1 MINQLETLNL
11 PKIPDTR
18 AEDILNIVCQG
29 RYNTLTPPKTGED
42 GVIQNGSMIKNLSN
56 VLLGEK
62 GTFGIRAMSAF
73 KEYTLSSR
81 QYASRFGVQIF
92 RDIQNKVSSVLKKNP
107 ESMEQR
113 KQQAM
118 DKLAAIKDPKMAF
131 EMIKN
136 IKEAGLDVNNTTQE
150 KLCLNLILAELRK
163 LQNENNGLLKFIAFR
178 RTQLVDTIT
187 RNLTDREMEFLA
199 LTFLRDIQTTEKY
212 SQSDSSKA
220 ITALADIKTDESG
233 LSEAE
238 RRYGGFTWLTKFITN
253 KATLGAGAS
262 VIGLNTVLTG
272 LGITAATSVLAPL
285 LPFVGGIAAVG
296 GVMTLVQAI
305 GVADYMSFSLPNL
318 IKIYTD
324 PKFIEIVGRKK
335 AAELLEVAV
344 EKYVTETGKYNKKE
358 MKNILRNI
366 LSADFLGAD
375 ADLAKLSNI
384 SQQERTIVLQIIQN
398 LKVSSNPVGTNEAIK
413 NQQEAIRNQEIDKLA
428 EPTHNSLKKIWNTL
442 SGFGER
448 AKNTIDNV
456 KSKLGFEESDL
467 LGDIKKGAK
476 NFGLNVLE
484 KLDTITFGKK
494 DGLTLKDRIAPE
506 MTKYLARQI
515 YLENK
520 DKFQGDPKGSVEM
533 INKNLGAYLSEFYL
547 TLEEITG
554 MISRA
559 VIEYNLYTAERAKG
573 LAFGAGST
581 MASSAGLGLIFS
593 SGVGWREIADVTTN
607 NQWDNVLYGA
617 GETGIKVV
625 DKIVGTKTANA
636 AEAQTVGQAAIETAP
651 SQRLG
656 AGDYLEAGNIKLK
669 LNPDGSVAEQEIK
682 INIPGKG
689 QLNVKIL
696 GGMSPQ
702 ETVKVL
708 NNSAELNKTVE
719 SILATPA
726 PAVEP
731 PKPNNLL
738 SQFAN
743 SVKSR
748 IDVLRGEQPNSNP
761 AEQQNPAMENPNN
774 VAKVDPTFNNF
785 NNFVQ
790 DITLKADNL
799 IQALENRAGSE
810 EIIRKLREFKSGQ
823 ITDYAEVKD
832 FSQATKEMRDEFLKL
847 EKEAKELLLKEKP
860 APKPESVQQAAW
872 LKLNK
877 VLNKTTEFVTNVVNQ
892 TNEPTLPATV
902 ETNQNVLATA
912 LGEFLNGKTADPLYT
927 AVGLAKMFTSEGNNT
942 YKEDVQIRVTD
953 DQGKVFIIEAKKG
966 EPVVPTR
973 ILMAINGG
981 LLPSANSPSFKGREF
996 KVEVLVQSE
1005 PVVAENPTT
1014 PETPTTAEQSKNK
1027 PETSAVPETLE
1038 TNVIKPVLAQIDN
1051 KIIELAG
1058 LGTGEAKNLITRMDQ
1073 FRIELRNTNFR
1084 NGDDLKKATEYKN
1097 SLLAKADELLNPQ
1110 VTNTATNP
1118 TQPADVSNSP
1128 RSILNKLMNGVA
1140 TTAQDLRNKA
1150 EQALVNTEEQ
1160 PTTPP
1165 AENSNQILL
1174 SESNQQITIP
1184 NGLQN
1189 DYPAVAKAINEYNE
1203 ALKTNNPQQI
1213 AKARV
1218 EVLKT
1223 IDTDQKAN
1231 AGKLQM
1237 ADTANYIED
1246 IEKRLIAENTPVK
1259 PLEPAKPPVAT
1270 AERPAA
1276 EVPKAEQPAAQTP
1289 AQPQILDLAELQ
1301 RVFDSANTG
1310 VTVLQIPGETEL
1322 NMPSLIDKE
1331 KGKIVDSKINQATL
1345 TAVQTEKDGSVISF
1359 RTTDGRVR
1367 IGVVVDENGQ
1377 KSLYPLNPNID
1388 LKIQNTL
1395 TPAYLSKE
1403 FRDKMIGE
1411 GVTQKDIEKE
1421 ALKLY
1426 PKQDYTGPDF
1436 NKHDFFINTSE
1447 EQVDAFF
1454 NTPIKELNG
1463 LSPEEFLKNA
1473 SRWTSPELS
1482 NLDGGAD
1489 DRERMTYNLALLLK
1503 GLQKSGQQE
1512 LLTKIARYST
1522 NVYSP
1527 VSTLALRDKE
1537 GRVTANSVNEF
1548 LLPRGLGNDRR
1559 NILEAMVPKYYDA
1572 TKGLMLMS
1580 EEQKSQYVRG
1590 PGKPEAVTQEE
1601 FNARVRAAR
1610 IDVTPENLAA
1620 LNLLEELYGMPLSTV
1635 DEKGE
1640 FIPGGHETKQEG
1652 NTSAS
1657 ARITTPKITE
1667 LVSPVVDLATGK
1679 GVTLPFGLEFA
1690 FTRTETGEVV
1700 LKNLSEETKV
1710 LLAQAHKRA
1719 GDNYEVT
1726 EKSSLSTS
1734 QLAGTVSIAQALG
1747 AKIDNK
1753 VVGVAETVLG
1763 LLGVSNPLGAL
1774 TQGFSFSHSTEKGS
1788 GSGTSDVIV
1797 FTEQMESVTPEGK
1810 LITAG
1815 LITTI
1820 IANGKADD
1828 MVAYLSSVNA
1838 QRENPLNRFKTAM
1851 KIGGIDASNLT
1862 PDQIREVLDGLR
1874 YAAVKIDTKDPSLSN
1889 LQGVNGTPAKITDV
1903 LDLLTQGGLPVQDQE
1918 SFKAQIKATIENG
1931 ALYVNALEKF
1941 IAEINSKTFTSIE
1954 KLVEDRLSQLSGM
1967 TPYAATVSQMMSN
1980 KDSAENIQKQLHGNA
1995 KILEVTSA
2003 IYPNDGKYASGVNTW
2018 WDKLT
2023 NTLKAEFTTKLDVN
2037 TPMYEVTVTNPDGS
2051 KTVQYFFKNCG
2062 GNPASEPITINA
2074 EGTMACVGNICIP
2087 ISQIHNPVLG
2097 QGVAAAEQQVTELPQ
2112 GKERRVRETTLR
2124 AVESIKEE
2132 PTVVLGDIHD
2142 IMRAK
2147 KAGDAVKVEK
2157 MINIAKQSDSVFL
2170 GKSAIEWVEL
2180 AEEKPEIG
2188 QILESMIGKTEL
2200 AGIDWK
2206 AVERFTFGISNPGRK
2221 ESSSSYT
2228 QNLGGAFNNVSSS
2241 TQVLEDGSKIIT
2253 ITRKGASDAIRH
2265 VDETRTTFSFK
2276 INIGLRTETTVN
2288 VAFENSAYSEWFCK
2302 ILRLKYIVAGIATS
2316 KTETTIGATPK
2327 ITTVNRNEEAKQDE
2341 WENVTTEIIPAKK
2354 EELPETPEN
2363 MPTIDGIEMDVIPEP
2378 VAPLAETP
2386 LVTPVPVPVT
2396 AAPPETAAK
2405 TEPAPTNSP
2414 TPNPATPN
2422 SPVKGSEPAP
2432 APTNTKTP
2440 TETTPGGLNQ
2450 GQTFNQPSITFSP
2463 NQVNAQL
2470 LTAGKTL
2477 TVQPGGNI
2485 SIDGEAPVNP
2495 STVFPN
2501 GLPNS
2506 SGQPNSANP
2515 LTPNTTYTVTTT
2527 PEGNIVLT
2535 PVTAGGVNSITG
2547 DNAPAGGEPLD
2558 GVNPLTPN
2566 SGTTITPNTQQPVQ
2580 VADPNAVP
2588 PQVIDTEPGAEFNNG
2603 VNPNTQQPVQVADP
2617 NAVAPQVI
2625 DTEPGAEFNNGVNP
2639 NTQQPVQV
2647 ADPNAVPPQV
2657 IDTEPGAEF
2666 NNGVNPNTQQ
2676 PVQVAD
2682 PNAVAPGGDKPE
2694 PTAPETT
2701 PEQSKTPTS
2710 INLNQPTTQSPS
2722 VDTSGAGDGPNK
2734 DPLN

>member
-163 LQNENNGLLKFIAFR
+163 LQTGNNGLLKFIAFR

-199 LTFLRDIQTTEKY
+199 LTFLRDIQAVEKD
-212 SQSDSSKA
+212 SQADFSKA
-220 ITALADIKTDESG
+220 TSALAGIKNDDSG
-233 LSEAE
+233 LLETE

-272 LGITAATSVLAPL
+272 LGMTAATSVLAPV

-324 PKFIEIVGRKK
+324 PKFIEIFGRKK

-398 LKVSSNPVGTNEAIK
+398 LKASSNPVGTNEAIK

-520 DKFQGDPKGSVEM
+520 DKFQGDPKGSVEV

-860 APKPESVQQAAW
+860 APKPEPVQQAAW

-892 TNEPTLPATV
+892 TN
-902 ETNQNVLATA
+902 QNVLASAEGLFIQTTTK
-912 LGEFLNGKTADPLYT
+912 NPNPLFE
-927 AVGLAKMFTSEGNNT
+927 AVAKAGKMFDVKSNNT
-942 YKEDVQIRVTD
+942 FNQDTQVRITILGTNPAESKTVTYK
-953 DQGKVFIIEAKKG
+953 QGD
-966 EPVVPTR
+966 PVVAFP
-973 ILMAINGG
+973 LLSAIGITG
-981 LLPSANSPSFKGREF
+981 TELLSKTPF
-996 KVEVLVQSE
+996 KVEVLGQSE
-1005 PVVAENPTT
+1005 PVVAQNPT

-1128 RSILNKLMNGVA
+1128 GSILNKLMNGVA

-1150 EQALVNTEEQ
+1150 EQVLGNTEEKSQ
-1160 PTTPP
+1160 TPP
-1165 AENSNQILL
+1165 AENSNQIPL
-1174 SESNQQITIP
+1174 SGENEKLRLANGVGNQ
-1184 NGLQN
+1184 
-1189 DYPAVAKAINEYNE
+1189 
-1203 ALKTNNPQQI
+1203 NPII
-1213 AKARV
+1213 AKAL
-1218 EVLKT
+1218 ESLKT
-1223 IDTDQKAN
+1223 EHAGVFEAIESYNQAINSKDTGKINEARAKLLAQIKADPN
-1231 AGKLQM
+1231 VGKVE
-1237 ADTANYIED
+1237 ATTDYIKA
-1246 IEKRLIAENTPVK
+1246 IEKRLIAETQPTTPPAETKQPTTPATEPK
-1259 PLEPAKPPVAT
+1259 PAESKTPTPATEPKPAT
-1270 AERPAA
+1270 PTTERPAA
-1276 EVPKAEQPAAQTP
+1276 ANPLEAPRTKGSLVYVMDIDVNVEKGSFVHEGSPVLDVTKLNLRQADIDVLASVENEKPVRLTGTDSITRIIVRDEKGDWRLADPAKIKLENTATQLQFSQEYLKALTSKEGANEWDTATEIDRQLNEARKNGKTVDFSLQAIYNADEDKWNKIIEEKRNSTNIRERVFDAHNEATRVQMQVNADYTEYINKPMSNGYSIKQLMMYADQLLAPANPNLTTKHGAELIVLAYAVQDALKKDSEGGKIFARALVELGSKEQPGTLLAEFYSRFTDNGSLTQKTLTEGMQFGEQADGIGGISEVALLKKQLKILTQELDKARGQYNGSSLNLEGDGQGGLGYDSSADQNAAVNAALERSGMKIGSLKEKVALINAMNELLGSSTKYVFDEKGNLTEEGYEIKNESTSSVGP
-1289 AQPQILDLAELQ
+1289 RFGMADPLQIAAAIAKGDISIGSLAPRAEIVAIEGRVVAMLPKNDPEYAELQ
-1301 RVFDSANTG
+1301 R
-1310 VTVLQIPGETEL
+1310 
-1322 NMPSLIDKE
+1322 
-1331 KGKIVDSKINQATL
+1331 QA
-1345 TAVQTEKDGSVISF
+1345 E
-1359 RTTDGRVR
+1359 
-1367 IGVVVDENGQ
+1367 
-1377 KSLYPLNPNID
+1377 
-1388 LKIQNTL
+1388 
-1395 TPAYLSKE
+1395 
-1403 FRDKMIGE
+1403 
-1411 GVTQKDIEKE
+1411 
-1421 ALKLY
+1421 
-1426 PKQDYTGPDF
+1426 
-1436 NKHDFFINTSE
+1436 
-1447 EQVDAFF
+1447 
-1454 NTPIKELNG
+1454 
-1463 LSPEEFLKNA
+1463 
-1473 SRWTSPELS
+1473 
-1482 NLDGGAD
+1482 
-1489 DRERMTYNLALLLK
+1489 
-1503 GLQKSGQQE
+1503 
-1512 LLTKIARYST
+1512 
-1522 NVYSP
+1522 
-1527 VSTLALRDKE
+1527 
-1537 GRVTANSVNEF
+1537 ANSVVTKEGFFSTSPSALLKHFVNES
-1548 LLPRGLGNDRR
+1548 LEERGVDTNDRWVKFATDA
-1559 NILEAMVPKYYDA
+1559 IL
-1572 TKGLMLMS
+1572 
-1580 EEQKSQYVRG
+1580 SQIPNPISG
-1590 PGKPEAVTQEE
+1590 PILGGMRMPELAVTNEEKVGSAQSGITAELKNFDNGGVYLPNPDVIAVGIKSFVDIKE
-1601 FNARVRAAR
+1601 FN
-1610 IDVTPENLAA
+1610 NLRK
-1620 LNLLEELYGMPLSTV
+1620 EDP
-1635 DEKGE
+1635 
-1640 FIPGGHETKQEG
+1640 
-1652 NTSAS
+1652 SAS
-1657 ARITTPKITE
+1657 TIQ
-1667 LVSPVVDLATGK
+1667 
-1679 GVTLPFGLEFA
+1679 
-1690 FTRTETGEVV
+1690 
-1700 LKNLSEETKV
+1700 
-1710 LLAQAHKRA
+1710 LLQ
-1719 GDNYEVT
+1719 V
-1726 EKSSLSTS
+1726 
-1734 QLAGTVSIAQALG
+1734 
-1747 AKIDNK
+1747 
-1753 VVGVAETVLG
+1753 
-1763 LLGVSNPLGAL
+1763 
-1774 TQGFSFSHSTEKGS
+1774 
-1788 GSGTSDVIV
+1788 
-1797 FTEQMESVTPEGK
+1797 M
-1810 LITAG
+1810 
-1815 LITTI
+1815 
-1820 IANGKADD
+1820 
-1828 MVAYLSSVNA
+1828 
-1838 QRENPLNRFKTAM
+1838 
-1851 KIGGIDASNLT
+1851 AS
-1862 PDQIREVLDGLR
+1862 R
-1874 YAAVKIDTKDPSLSN
+1874 
-1889 LQGVNGTPAKITDV
+1889 NGTP
-1903 LDLLTQGGLPVQDQE
+1903 
-1918 SFKAQIKATIENG
+1918 
-1931 ALYVNALEKF
+1931 
-1941 IAEINSKTFTSIE
+1941 INE
-1954 KLVEDRLSQLSGM
+1954 
-1967 TPYAATVSQMMSN
+1967 
-1980 KDSAENIQKQLHGNA
+1980 
-1995 KILEVTSA
+1995 
-2003 IYPNDGKYASGVNTW
+2003 
-2018 WDKLT
+2018 
-2023 NTLKAEFTTKLDVN
+2023 
-2037 TPMYEVTVTNPDGS
+2037 
-2051 KTVQYFFKNCG
+2051 
-2062 GNPASEPITINA
+2062 
-2074 EGTMACVGNICIP
+2074 
-2087 ISQIHNPVLG
+2087 
-2097 QGVAAAEQQVTELPQ
+2097 
-2112 GKERRVRETTLR
+2112 
-2124 AVESIKEE
+2124 
-2132 PTVVLGDIHD
+2132 
-2142 IMRAK
+2142 
-2147 KAGDAVKVEK
+2147 
-2157 MINIAKQSDSVFL
+2157 
-2170 GKSAIEWVEL
+2170 
-2180 AEEKPEIG
+2180 
-2188 QILESMIGKTEL
+2188 
-2200 AGIDWK
+2200 
-2206 AVERFTFGISNPGRK
+2206 
-2221 ESSSSYT
+2221 
-2228 QNLGGAFNNVSSS
+2228 
-2241 TQVLEDGSKIIT
+2241 
-2253 ITRKGASDAIRH
+2253 
-2265 VDETRTTFSFK
+2265 
-2276 INIGLRTETTVN
+2276 
-2288 VAFENSAYSEWFCK
+2288 
-2302 ILRLKYIVAGIATS
+2302 
-2316 KTETTIGATPK
+2316 
-2327 ITTVNRNEEAKQDE
+2327 
-2341 WENVTTEIIPAKK
+2341 
-2354 EELPETPEN
+2354 
-2363 MPTIDGIEMDVIPEP
+2363 
-2378 VAPLAETP
+2378 
-2386 LVTPVPVPVT
+2386 
-2396 AAPPETAAK
+2396 
-2405 TEPAPTNSP
+2405 
-2414 TPNPATPN
+2414 
-2422 SPVKGSEPAP
+2422 
-2432 APTNTKTP
+2432 
-2440 TETTPGGLNQ
+2440 
-2450 GQTFNQPSITFSP
+2450 
-2463 NQVNAQL
+2463 
-2470 LTAGKTL
+2470 
-2477 TVQPGGNI
+2477 
-2485 SIDGEAPVNP
+2485 
-2495 STVFPN
+2495 
-2501 GLPNS
+2501 
-2506 SGQPNSANP
+2506 
-2515 LTPNTTYTVTTT
+2515 
-2527 PEGNIVLT
+2527 
-2535 PVTAGGVNSITG
+2535 
-2547 DNAPAGGEPLD
+2547 
-2558 GVNPLTPN
+2558 
-2566 SGTTITPNTQQPVQ
+2566 
-2580 VADPNAVP
+2580 
-2588 PQVIDTEPGAEFNNG
+2588 
-2603 VNPNTQQPVQVADP
+2603 
-2617 NAVAPQVI
+2617 
-2625 DTEPGAEFNNGVNP
+2625 
-2639 NTQQPVQV
+2639 
-2647 ADPNAVPPQV
+2647 
-2657 IDTEPGAEF
+2657 
-2666 NNGVNPNTQQ
+2666 
-2676 PVQVAD
+2676 
-2682 PNAVAPGGDKPE
+2682 
-2694 PTAPETT
+2694 
-2701 PEQSKTPTS
+2701 
-2710 INLNQPTTQSPS
+2710 
-2722 VDTSGAGDGPNK
+2722 
-2734 DPLN
+2734 